1 MFGNYREFDYINK
14 VTAPLIVQN
23 IDGFRKKDF
32 WAHFFKR
39 WIALSE
45 GKTTIPRTSGRETS
59 YAIQRIVAD
68 RIVTLGVLSWRREPR
83 SIFG

>member
-1 MFGNYREFDYINK
+1 MMFGNYREFDYINK

-45 GKTTIPRTSGRETS
+45 GKTIIR
-59 YAIQRIVAD
+59 
-68 RIVTLGVLSWRREPR
+68 
-83 SIFG
+83 